1 MALIVSAA
9 GCRVWQAVG
18 MTIEPEPVDHVTVAG
33 WTLTVTQDGRQ
44 AHVRAPDGVVVTAL
58 SGTWITLALPDV
70 GLQSGALDAGSPPR
84 WDVGLAERILR
95 RARPAG
101 SVFLRALVDHGG
113 TATAEKLR
121 EVTGLES
128 LNHATRTLTETASAV
143 FSDGD
148 RERRGRYWRRF
159 FIARTHPDQPRGRVY
174 DYCLPDNLVPIFA
187 EALTRLG
194 R

>member
-1 MALIVSAA
+1 MP
-9 GCRVWQAVG
+9 
-18 MTIEPEPVDHVTVAG
+18 IEPELLDPVTVAG
-33 WTLTVTQDGRQ
+33 WTLTVAADGREAQ
-44 AHVRAPDGVVVTAL
+44 LHAPAGVVITEL
-58 SGTWITLALPDV
+58 SGSRTTLALSNATV
-70 GLQSGALDAGSPPR
+70 RSRALDAGSPPR

-101 SVFLRALVDHGG
+101 SLFLRALVDQGG

-121 EVTGLES
+121 EVTGLEF
-128 LNHATRTLTETASAV
+128 LNHATRTLTESAAVV

-148 RERRGRYWRRF
+148 PEQRGRYWRHF
-159 FIARTHPDQPRGRVY
+159 FATRRHPDQPRGRVY
-174 DYCLPDNLVPIFA
+174 DYYLSDELVPIFA